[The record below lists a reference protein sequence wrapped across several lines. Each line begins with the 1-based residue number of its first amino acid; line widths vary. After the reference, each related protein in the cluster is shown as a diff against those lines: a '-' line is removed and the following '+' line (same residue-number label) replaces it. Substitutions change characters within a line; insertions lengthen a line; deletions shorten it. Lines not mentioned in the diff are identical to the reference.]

1 MDEVFTIGHSN
12 HEDSRVLELL
22 HKYGINLVLDV
33 RSSPYSKRFP
43 QFNRET
49 FSRYL
54 SLNNIS
60 YLYMGE
66 FFGARQPDNDFY
78 TDEGW
83 LHYAAF
89 TKSLIF
95 KSGVRRLDE
104 VLAEGKIPALMC
116 AEKDPFDCHRAIM
129 VSRELAQQG
138 YLIKHILASGELM
151 TQAGLDNRLLD
162 KYFPDR
168 DAGSIFDLI
177 DGERSEE
184 SYLEEAY
191 LLRNKAIAWR
201 REQSEEE
208 E

>member
-1 MDEVFTIGHSN
+1 M
-12 HEDSRVLELL
+12 
-22 HKYGINLVLDV
+22 
-33 RSSPYSKRFP
+33 
-43 QFNRET
+43 
-49 FSRYL
+49 
-54 SLNNIS
+54 
-60 YLYMGE
+60 
-66 FFGARQPDNDFY
+66 
-78 TDEGW
+78 
-83 LHYAAF
+83 
-89 TKSLIF
+89 IF

-151 TQAGLDNRLLD
+151 TQAGLITD
-162 KYFPDR
+162 FST
-168 DAGSIFDLI
+168 SIFRIVMLAVFFDLI